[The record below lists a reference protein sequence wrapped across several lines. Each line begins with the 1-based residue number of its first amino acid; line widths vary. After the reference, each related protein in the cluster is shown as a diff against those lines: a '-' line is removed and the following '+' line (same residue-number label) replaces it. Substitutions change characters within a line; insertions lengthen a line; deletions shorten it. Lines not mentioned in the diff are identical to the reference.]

1 MTDDM
6 AVTARQAASVLILR
20 DDPFEVL
27 VVRRNANQSFASAL
41 VFPGGMVEAGD
52 ASEAWLPLT
61 AAEGL
66 DDSERAL
73 RIAALREVHEECGL
87 FIGAPLGAGSV
98 YTADFA
104 TLLAESSAP
113 LKLGALVH
121 FGHWVTPVQRP
132 KRFDTHFFLARAPV
146 GQVARSDGSET
157 VSLEWVRPVE
167 VMAQVERGEREL
179 LFPTLMNMKR
189 LAESDS
195 VEAAISAARA
205 RPPFTVQPDVRPVE
219 GGMLLSIP
227 EAAGY
232 GQTQFMSRSP
242 IS

>member
-1 MTDDM
+1 MTDG
-6 AVTARQAASVLILR
+6 TAAIARLAASVLILR

-41 VFPGGMVEAGD
+41 VFPGGMVEADD
-52 ASEAWLPLT
+52 ASDAWLPLV
-61 AAEGL
+61 AAHDL
-66 DDSERAL
+66 DAPDRAL
-73 RIAALREVHEECGL
+73 RIAALREVHEECRL
-87 FIGAPLGAGSV
+87 FIGAPLAGDNALA
-98 YTADFA
+98 ADFA
-104 TLLAESSAP
+104 TLLAAGSAP
-113 LKLGALVH
+113 LDLSVLVP

-132 KRFDTHFFLARAPV
+132 RRFDTHFFLAPAPV
-146 GQVARSDGSET
+146 GQVAHSDGSET
-157 VSLEWVRPVE
+157 ISLEWVRPTE

-227 EAAGY
+227 QAAGY
-232 GQTQFMSRSP
+232 GQTQFLTRSQ

>member
-1 MTDDM
+1 MTEN
-6 AVTARQAASVLILR
+6 AAAIARQAASVLILR

-41 VFPGGMVEAGD
+41 VFPGGMVEADD
-52 ASEAWLPLT
+52 ASESWLPFV
-61 AAEGL
+61 AADGL
-66 DDSERAL
+66 DASDRAL

-87 FIGAPLGAGSV
+87 FIGAPLAGENPPM
-98 YTADFA
+98 AGFA
-104 TLLAESSAP
+104 TLLAAAGGP
-113 LKLGALVH
+113 LDLRSLVH

-132 KRFDTHFFLARAPV
+132 KRFDTHFFLTRAPA

-195 VEAAISAARA
+195 VDAAISAARA
-205 RPPFTVQPDVRPVE
+205 RVPFTVQPEVRPVE

-232 GQTQFMSRSP
+232 GQTQFLARSP

>member
-1 MTDDM
+1 MTDAA
-6 AVTARQAASVLILR
+6 AVVARQAASVLVLR

-41 VFPGGMVEAGD
+41 VFPGGMVEADD
-52 ASEAWLPLT
+52 ASDAWLPLVAVNGFDT
-61 AAEGL
+61 R
-66 DDSERAL
+66 ERAL

-87 FIGAPLGAGSV
+87 FIGAPVGEGQASG
-98 YTADFA
+98 ADFA
-104 TLLAESSAP
+104 TRLAAGGGT
-113 LKLGALVH
+113 LDLGALVH
-121 FGHWVTPVQRP
+121 FGHWVTPAHRP
-132 KRFDTHFFLARAPV
+132 KRFDTHFFLVRAPV
-146 GQVARSDGSET
+146 DQIAYSDGNET
-157 VSLEWVRPVE
+157 VALEWVQPAE

-195 VEAAISAARA
+195 VDAAIEAARA
-205 RPPFTVQPDVRPVE
+205 RKPFTVQPEVRPVE

-232 GQTQFMSRSP
+232 GQTQFLARSP

>member
-1 MTDDM
+1 MTND
-6 AVTARQAASVLILR
+6 AAAIARQAASILVLR

-41 VFPGGMVEAGD
+41 VFPGGMVEADD
-52 ASEAWLPLT
+52 ASESWLPFV
-61 AAEGL
+61 AAHDL
-66 DDSERAL
+66 DATDRAL
-73 RIAALREVHEECGL
+73 RIAALRELHEECRL
-87 FIGAPLGAGSV
+87 FVGAPLPRNSV
-98 YTADFA
+98 LAADFA
-104 TLLAESSAP
+104 TLLAAS
-113 LKLGALVH
+113 GAALDLEVLVH

-132 KRFDTHFFLARAPV
+132 RRFDTHFFLAPAPV
-146 GQVARSDGSET
+146 GQLAHSDGSET
-157 VSLEWVRPVE
+157 VSLEWVRPAE

-232 GQTQFMSRSP
+232 GQTQFLARSP